1 MAEKKSI
8 WSDAAVPG
16 LVLGGVAAVYFII
29 NTLTSRIDPDNTAA
43 TLIGSGA
50 VMILWLV
57 KFILCI
63 WLMKR
68 FMKAQSAN
76 YPESTNNDI
85 FRFGCVVALLSAIV
99 YSAVYLATVE
109 FITPDVF
116 DKALDVLRDNPMV
129 TSDTMD
135 QIEQLIPKLPAMTF
149 FWNLFYCWLFGT
161 VLSAILSR
169 NIPSANPFENQN

>member
-8 WSDAAVPG
+8 WNDAAVPG

-29 NTLTSRIDPDNTAA
+29 NTLTSRIDPDNMAA
-43 TLIGSGA
+43 TLMGSGA

-68 FMKAQSAN
+68 FMKAQSAR
-76 YPESTNNDI
+76 YPEASNNDI
-85 FRFGCVVALLSAIV
+85 FRFGCAVALLSAIV

-116 DKALDVLRDNPMV
+116 DKALDVIRESPMI
-129 TSDTMD
+129 TSDAMD
-135 QIEQLIPKLPAMTF
+135 QIEQMIPKLPAMTF
-149 FWNLFYCWLFGT
+149 FWNLFYCWIFGT

-169 NIPSANPFENQN
+169 NIPSSNPFENQN

>member
-29 NTLTSRIDPDNTAA
+29 NSLVSRIDPDNTAA

-50 VMILWLV
+50 VMLLWV
-57 KFILCI
+57 AKFALCI

-68 FMKAQSAN
+68 FMKAQSAR
-76 YPESTNNDI
+76 YPEATNNDI
-85 FRFGCVVALLSAIV
+85 FRFGCVVALLSSIV

-109 FITPDVF
+109 FIIPDMF
-116 DKALDVLRDNPMV
+116 DKVLEAFKDNPMI
-129 TSDTMD
+129 TGSAME
-135 QIEQLIPKLPAMTF
+135 QIEQMIPKLPAITF

-161 VLSAILSR
+161 ILSAIFSR
-169 NIPSANPFENQN
+169 GIPSSNPFEQQK